1 MRYLFRLVPPTP
13 WPGAGDR
20 SSLLRA
26 RTTDRKFVRNS
37 PHSRCRPNRFQ
48 QAGIRRLRPGSR
60 SADLLLGP
68 VASLRERGQPPE
80 QWANGCGLRSG
91 CALEVRSPVRSPENF
106 LAGAHPRHGMGAC
119 SAAQRATRRAK
130 RRPTRALADSFR
142 RAEDGP
148 HKSSRAAR
156 GCQDDSPA
164 SARNMAAAEL
174 TAAPGCGA
182 LRVKA
187 AKRPGRRE
195 SMPSR
200 SGEAERDGPS
210 TEDKR
215 GPGESGGR
223 AQEGG
228 SRDSLPSRARL
239 WSTKRP
245 GGQGRKRPYMTRASP
260 RVHRGPG
267 RRGGPVNRGG
277 EELRAD

>member
-13 WPGAGDR
+13 WPVAGDR

-26 RTTDRKFVRNS
+26 RTADRKFVRNS
-37 PHSRCRPNRFQ
+37 PHSRCRPSRFQ
-48 QAGIRRLRPGSR
+48 QAGIRRVRPGSR

-80 QWANGCGLRSG
+80 QVANGCGLRSG
-91 CALEVRSPVRSPENF
+91 CALEVRSHVRSPENF

-164 SARNMAAAEL
+164 SARNGAAAEL

-182 LRVKA
+182 LRVEA

-200 SGEAERDGPS
+200 SREAERDGRPQR
-210 TEDKR
+210 TNEDRAHPAGARRKA
-215 GPGESGGR
+215 
-223 AQEGG
+223 AQETAFPAAPG
-228 SRDSLPSRARL
+228 SGRRSGREVE
-239 WSTKRP
+239 
-245 GGQGRKRPYMTRASP
+245 GRKRPYIRSA
-260 RVHRGPG
+260 
-267 RRGGPVNRGG
+267 
-277 EELRAD
+277 